1 MANIQKIGGASV
13 DTDDPCQ
20 VLAALRLV
28 RTKLAA
34 GENVEEFSI
43 QSPSTRE
50 MVRFTPAKPALLE
63 QEIQRYERLCAEH
76 QGTRTCG
83 RRAQFRF

>member
-1 MANIQKIGGASV
+1 MANMQKIGGAPV
-13 DTDDPCQ
+13 DVDDPCQ

-28 RTKLAA
+28 KTKLAA

-43 QSPSTRE
+43 KSTATQE
-50 MVRFTPAKPALLE
+50 SVRFTPAKPALLE
-63 QEIQRYERLCAEH
+63 QEIQRYERLCAEK

-83 RRAQFRF
+83 RRWKFRY